1 VALAGR
7 EGPNVTAPSPHAAS
21 GQLAR
26 VLRVVDG
33 DTIVVSIE
41 GTMERVRYIGVD
53 APELARAGDGLVAE
67 CGANAA
73 RAANEELVADAEVR
87 LERDVS
93 DRDRFGRLLRHV
105 WLGDTLVTE
114 ALAARG
120 AVEAR
125 SYPPDIALDGRLS
138 AAEDEARAAR
148 AGMWGQC
155 VEGGSWREAST
166 DSMNWQRAFAS
177 RI

>member
-1 VALAGR
+1 VAFIGR
-7 EGPNVTAPSPHAAS
+7 DDPSNAAS
-21 GQLAR
+21 PAAATGDRAH

-33 DTIVVSIE
+33 DTIVVSVG
-41 GTMERVRYIGVD
+41 GTTERVRYIGVD
-53 APELARAGDGLVAE
+53 APELARSDEGLAAE
-67 CGANAA
+67 CGAEAA

-87 LERDVS
+87 LERDVT

-105 WLGDTLVTE
+105 WRGDTLVTE
-114 ALAARG
+114 ALVARG

-125 SYPPDIALDGRLS
+125 SYPPDTALDDRL
-138 AAEDEARAAR
+138 ARADQEARDAG

-155 VEGGSWREAST
+155 AGSGSPGEAAA
-166 DSMNWQRAFAS
+166 DSRNWHRAFAS